1 MAALALLTNGL
12 WWLSLAAT
20 LAGAVALARSRRTA
34 PLAPLMAYA
43 AAILLTLATLLDLR
57 AGGWPDMGGRIFRAS
72 LALLATWLL
81 VALPAFSPQWS
92 GWWSGWF
99 WQALARSGG
108 FLHAG
113 FFLALGAA
121 SLRNETPLPPTM
133 AVQMLLLGCVLLLL
147 PALAQ
152 RSATAGRR
160 LSGWLAILLLGSMG
174 VAASGLATPPQSVR
188 PASAP

>member
-1 MAALALLTNGL
+1 MAALALLSNGL
-12 WWLSLAAT
+12 WWLSLATT
-20 LAGAVALARSRRTA
+20 LAGAVALAQSRRTA

-43 AAILLTLATLLDLR
+43 AAVLLTLATLLDLR

-81 VALPAFSPQWS
+81 VALPAFSPR
-92 GWWSGWF
+92 WSGWF

-121 SLRNETPLPPTM
+121 SLRNETPLPPAM
-133 AVQMLLLGCVLLLL
+133 AVQMLLLGCTLLLL